1 MKDELILTGMIIPY
15 DLQFFAKEGP
25 GGEKTE
31 EPTAKKLKE
40 ARDDGK
46 VVKSMELSSAATLI
60 LLFIMLKV
68 FMASMAN
75 GLMNLFGLFYNR
87 IPDITSD
94 GSRYM
99 SAAALMDI
107 LNTFGMRILVICAP
121 FFAGGFAVALIINIV
136 QLRGIKFTTKPMKP
150 KLSKINPANGLKRIF
165 SKDSLFRLLLSLAKI
180 GLIALIAYIQI
191 INNFETFYTL
201 PDIELEQAII
211 YVGNFII
218 DMGLMIS
225 IIFIAVGFIDFI
237 YQRRKFNEDM
247 KMTKQE
253 VKDEYKNTEGNPEI
267 KGRQRQRMREAS
279 QRRMMQELPQADV
292 IITNPTHIA
301 VALKYDEGTGT
312 APVVIAKGEDYLAQ
326 RIKEV
331 AGEHNIAIVENK
343 PLARMLY
350 ANVDIGQEIPPELYQ
365 AVAEIL
371 AAIFKGRKGSK

>member
-225 IIFIAVGFIDFI
+225 IVFIVVGFIDFI

-371 AAIFKGRKGSK
+371 AAIFKDRKGSK

>member
-1 MKDELILTGMIIPY
+1 MTDDIILKRPIISY

-31 EPTAKKLKE
+31 APTAKKLKE

-60 LLFIMLKV
+60 LLFLILKIV
-68 FMASMAN
+68 ITSMAN
-75 GLMNLFGLFYNR
+75 GLINLFGLFYNR

-99 SAAALMDI
+99 SATALMDI
-107 LNTFGMRILVICAP
+107 VNTFGLRILLICAP

-150 KLSKINPANGLKRIF
+150 KLSKINPANGIKRIF
-165 SKDSLFRLLLSLAKI
+165 SKDSLFKLLMSIAKI
-180 GLIALIAYIQI
+180 GLIALIAYIYI
-191 INNFETFYTL
+191 VNNFNEFYTL
-201 PDIELEQAII
+201 PDMDLQTAII
-211 YVGNFII
+211 YVGSFII

-225 IIFIAVGFIDFI
+225 IVFLAIGVIDFI
-237 YQRRKFNEDM
+237 YQKRKFDEDM

-326 RIKEV
+326 RIKDV
-331 AGEHNIAIVENK
+331 AEENSIAIVENK

-371 AAIFKGRKGSK
+371 AAIFKGRKGVR